1 MRIVVISDSHR
12 RKGVIDD
19 ILSAQPQA
27 KHVFFLGDNV
37 SDIEDYEFIYP
48 DKKFHIVS
56 GNCDGFSLYPTV
68 GMEIVEGKKILFT
81 HGHTFS
87 VKYSAEKLLDAAK
100 KSGCEIALYGH
111 THVSKIVYDDGVY
124 LVNPGSVSKPREG
137 KASYAVIDITDKG
150 IMPIIVEI

>member
-56 GNCDGFSLYPTV
+56 GNCDGFSLYPV
-68 GMEIVEGKKILFT
+68 VAMEIVEGKKILFT

-87 VKYSAEKLLDAAK
+87 VKYSIE
-100 KSGCEIALYGH
+100 
-111 THVSKIVYDDGVY
+111 
-124 LVNPGSVSKPREG
+124 
-137 KASYAVIDITDKG
+137 
-150 IMPIIVEI
+150 MPSS